1 MTSKYPS
8 FLDTPLRLLER
19 LRRSGPQRQEASVAA
34 APAESKEYLDCVIMG
49 TSSLC
54 NASCIHCPTN
64 KAETE
69 HLPQGAIS
77 SRSFE
82 AILDQLAESYR
93 VGRIGFGLYG
103 DPLTDPHIVERI
115 SYARERL
122 PGTYLILS
130 TNGAAYSP
138 SRHAPLIELLD
149 QVSLHVESLDPKVYN
164 VVMAPLRLERV
175 LDKIDMILRDFSRK
189 VDVIVPVHKMNL
201 GERDSMVEY
210 FHSRGCRLVEFTEI
224 TNRCSVPASIFE
236 GLAFA
241 PRHPR
246 CRSDILGKSLI
257 FDWDGTVF
265 PCCNDFKKA
274 LPLGNLAHQTVKQAL
289 QSPARA
295 QFGAQLDRGDWAELP
310 TCKTC
315 LWDTPMPHT
324 TATVVNQQQQDAKR
338 G

>member
-1 MTSKYPS
+1 MTIQLPS
-8 FLDTPLRLLER
+8 FLGTPLRLLKR
-19 LRRSGPQRQEASVAA
+19 LRRADPRRQEASIAV
-34 APAESKEYLDCVIMG
+34 PREEPKEHLECVIIG

-69 HLPQGAIS
+69 HLPQGAMPI
-77 SRSFE
+77 RSFE
-82 AILDQLAESYR
+82 AIVDQLAKSYS

-103 DPLTDPHIVERI
+103 DPLTDAHIVERI
-115 SYARERL
+115 GYAREKL
-122 PGTYLILS
+122 PDTYLILS

-138 SRHAPLIELLD
+138 SRHAPLIGLLD
-149 QVSLHVESLDPKVYN
+149 QVSLHVESLDPKVYD
-164 VVMAPLRLERV
+164 VAMAPLRLERM
-175 LDKIDMILRDFSRK
+175 LDKIEMILRDFSSK

-210 FHSRGCRLVEFTEI
+210 FHSRGCRLVEFTQI
-224 TNRCSVPASIFE
+224 TNRCSVPASIFD

-241 PRHPR
+241 PEHPR
-246 CRSDILGKSLI
+246 CRSDILAKSLI

-265 PCCNDFKKA
+265 PCCNDFRKE
-274 LPLGNLAHQTVKQAL
+274 LPIGNLAHQTVKQAL
-289 QSPARA
+289 QSAARA
-295 QFGAQLDRGDWAELP
+295 QFGAQLDRGNWAGLP
-310 TCKTC
+310 TCRTC

-324 TATVVNQQQQDAKR
+324 TATFVNQRCQDANH